1 MTLAFT
7 RLITDARNCRLCQ
20 QHLPD
25 GVRPIVQIQPRAKL
39 LIIGQAPGRK
49 VHESGIPFN
58 DASGERLREWLGI
71 NREIFYDST
80 KVAIVPMGFCYPGT
94 GKGGDLPPRP
104 ECAPAWHAKLLNHL
118 PELRLTLLIG
128 HYAQNYYIKDK
139 PRTLTAT
146 VQSAGNFSSNT
157 LPLPHPSPRNNIWLK
172 RNPWFERDLLPI
184 LKIRVSDALKNPS

>member
-7 RLITDARNCRLCQ
+7 RLITDARNCKLCQ

-71 NREIFYDST
+71 NPGQDREHLLT
-80 KVAIVPMGFCYPGT
+80 KIKPFD
-94 GKGGDLPPRP
+94 DLIQ
-104 ECAPAWHAKLLNHL
+104 L
-118 PELRLTLLIG
+118 
-128 HYAQNYYIKDK
+128 
-139 PRTLTAT
+139 
-146 VQSAGNFSSNT
+146 
-157 LPLPHPSPRNNIWLK
+157 
-172 RNPWFERDLLPI
+172 
-184 LKIRVSDALKNPS
+184 